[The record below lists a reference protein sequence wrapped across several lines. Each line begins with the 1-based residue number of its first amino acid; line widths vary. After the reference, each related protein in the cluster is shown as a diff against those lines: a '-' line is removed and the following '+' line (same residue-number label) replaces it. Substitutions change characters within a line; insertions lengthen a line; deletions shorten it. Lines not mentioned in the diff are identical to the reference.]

1 MTLRPTRRNPRQQRA
16 QATVEAVLEAAAQ
29 ILEAKGMEGA
39 STNAIATRAGVSVGS
54 LYQYFPNK
62 EALLLALHERHVL
75 ELEQRMAAAFAEAEA
90 LPLEA
95 AVRLLLRHLVTAY
108 QTRPG
113 LQRVLVMESA
123 RVGGAKIT
131 RAAEEVI
138 IHQVRAFLEARGEVA
153 HGRPDRAAFMIV
165 HAVEA
170 LAHAAAREGALGDR
184 VFHDELVRM
193 VMGYLR
199 AQ

>member
-1 MTLRPTRRNPRQQRA
+1 MTPRPIRRNPRQQRA

-39 STNAIATRAGVSVGS
+39 STNAIAVRAGVSVGS

-62 EALLLALHERHVL
+62 EALLLALHERHVQ
-75 ELEQRMAAAFAEAEA
+75 ELEARMAKAFAEAEA

-95 AVRLLLRHLVTAY
+95 GVRLLLRHLVAAY
-108 QTRPG
+108 QSRPG

-131 RAAEEVI
+131 REAEEVI
-138 IHQVRAFLEARGEVA
+138 LHQVRVFLEGRAEVV
-153 HGRPDRAAFMIV
+153 HRRPDRAAFMIV

-184 VFHDELVRM
+184 VFLDELQRM
-193 VMGYLR
+193 VLGYL
-199 AQ
+199 A

>member
-184 VFHDELVRM
+184 VFHDELERM